1 MESQIESHISH
12 SSRILGDEEGAAS
25 IDKEEVVPGVIE
37 VRDGPDI
44 KVDLE
49 AEEVDSSVEE
59 DFREE
64 NLTKALPPKG
74 PECLAKQKIK
84 IRIDVIIA
92 IREDTLQWNAPIII
106 KVKPRNPPKE
116 RSLKITLMPTVAQK
130 NPNWPQPQPY
140 LKHTR
145 MHWLS

>member
-12 SSRILGDEEGAAS
+12 SSRILGDKEGAAS
-25 IDKEEVVPGVIE
+25 IDKEEVDPRVIE
-37 VRDGPDI
+37 VKDGLGI

-49 AEEVDSSVEE
+49 AEEVDSPVKE

-64 NLTKALPPKG
+64 NLIKALPPKG
-74 PECLAKQKIK
+74 PECLAKRKIK
-84 IRIDVIIA
+84 IKIDVIIA
-92 IREDTLQWNAPIII
+92 IREDTLQRNAPIII

-116 RSLKITLMPTVAQK
+116 RSLKITHMPTVAQK

-140 LKHTR
+140 LKHMRTP
-145 MHWLS
+145 WLL